1 MSDSTDASLP
11 KLTILPGPGVTFDAA
26 TGDIALSPQALASGA
41 ELVVAAGTAAAWRVQ
56 LSTVAADPVKR
67 LVLDSA
73 AALAEVGFLGTAAPS
88 WTLGD
93 GAARL
98 VPAAAARTHGAW
110 ITGDS
115 DGLYRCLFR
124 IAGGQPA
131 AVDRRFSFGARIGFA
146 GGDWTGLRVEPFETS
161 AGKRYL
167 HIREYT
173 GTSGSTMSLA
183 TTAVAWAY
191 DSWQWLEV
199 KVAGTTVAGRLYPEG
214 ADAPEWQVAAITNAV
229 EPGGFG
235 PGAFPAAGLA
245 PVIDIRRLEF
255 VPAA

>member
-1 MSDSTDASLP
+1 MSNSTDASLP
-11 KLTILPGPGVTFDAA
+11 KLTILPGTGVTFDAV
-26 TGDIALSPQALASGA
+26 TGDIALSPEALASGA
-41 ELVVAAGTAAAWRVQ
+41 ELVVAAGPSAAWRVQ
-56 LSTVAADPVKR
+56 LSAVAADPVKR

-73 AALAEVGFLGTAAPS
+73 AALAEVGFLGTAAAA
-88 WTLGD
+88 WTLVN

-98 VPAAAARTHGAW
+98 VPATTARTHGAW

-131 AVDRRFSFGARIGFA
+131 AVDRRFTFGARIGFA
-146 GGDWTGLRVEPFETS
+146 GGDWNGIRVEPFETS

-173 GTSGSTMSLA
+173 GTSGSTTSLA
-183 TTAVAWAY
+183 TAAIAWAY
-191 DSWQWLEV
+191 DTWQWLEV
-199 KVAGTTVAGRLYPEG
+199 KVSGTTVAGRLYAEG
-214 ADAPEWQVAAITNAV
+214 AEAPEWQVAATTNAV
-229 EPGGFG
+229 EPGAFG

-245 PVIDIRRLEF
+245 PVIDIRRLEY
-255 VPAA
+255 VPAT

>member
-11 KLTILPGPGVTFDAA
+11 KLTILPGTGVTFDAA
-26 TGDIALSPQALASGA
+26 TGNMTLLPEALASGV
-41 ELVVAAGTAAAWRVQ
+41 EFVVADGTSASWRVQ
-56 LSTVAADPVKR
+56 LSAVATDPVKQ

-73 AALAEVGFLGTAAPS
+73 ATLAEVGFLGTAAPG
-88 WTLGD
+88 WTLVD

-98 VPAAAARTHGAW
+98 VPATTARTHGAW

-115 DGLYRCLFR
+115 DGIYRCLFR
-124 IAGGQPA
+124 LAGGQPA

-146 GGDWTGLRVEPFETS
+146 GGDWTGVRIEPFETS

-173 GTSGSTMSLA
+173 GTSGSTTSLA
-183 TTAVAWAY
+183 TTAVAWAC
-191 DSWQWLEV
+191 DAWQWLEV
-199 KVAGTTVAGRLYPEG
+199 KVSGTTVAGRLYAEG
-214 ADAPEWQVAAITNAV
+214 AEAPEWQVAATTNAV
-229 EPGGFG
+229 EPGAFG

-245 PVIDIRRLEF
+245 PVIDIRRLEYL
-255 VPAA
+255 PAA

>member
-1 MSDSTDASLP
+1 MSNSPDTSSP

-26 TGDIALSPQALASGA
+26 TGDIALSSEALASGA
-41 ELVVAAGTAAAWRVQ
+41 ELVVSAGDSAAWRVQ
-56 LSTVAADPVKR
+56 LSAVPADPVKR

-73 AALAEVGFLGTAAPS
+73 PALAEVGFLGTTAPA
-88 WTLGD
+88 WTLTE

-98 VPAAAARTHGAW
+98 VPAPTARTHGAW
-110 ITGDS
+110 ITGDN

-131 AVDRRFSFGARIGFA
+131 AVDRRFTFGGRIGFA

-161 AGKRYL
+161 TGKRYL

-173 GTSGSTMSLA
+173 GTSGSTTSLA
-183 TTAVAWAY
+183 TAAVAWAY
-191 DSWQWLEV
+191 DAWQWLEV
-199 KVAGTTVAGRLYPEG
+199 KVSGTTVAGRIYAEG
-214 ADAPEWQVAAITNAV
+214 VEAPEWQVAAVTNAV
-229 EPGGFG
+229 EPGAFG

-245 PVIDIRRLEF
+245 PVIDIRRLEY
-255 VPAA
+255 VPAT

>member
-11 KLTILPGPGVTFDAA
+11 KLTILPGTGVTFDAA
-26 TGDIALSPQALASGA
+26 TGDIALSPEALVSGA
-41 ELVVAAGTAAAWRVQ
+41 ELVVAAGTTAAWRVQ
-56 LSTVAADPVKR
+56 LSAVAPDPVKR

-73 AALAEVGFLGTAAPS
+73 AALAEVGFLGTVAPA
-88 WTLGD
+88 WTLVN

-98 VPAAAARTHGAW
+98 IPAATARTHGAW
-110 ITGDS
+110 ITGDN
-115 DGLYRCLFR
+115 DGIHRCLFR
-124 IAGGQPA
+124 ISGGQPA

-161 AGKRYL
+161 TGKRYL

-173 GTSGSTMSLA
+173 GTSGSTTSLV

-199 KVAGTTVAGRLYPEG
+199 KVSGTTVAGRLYAEG
-214 ADAPEWQVAAITNAV
+214 AEAPEWQVAATTNAV
-229 EPGGFG
+229 EPGAFG